1 MQEGDYYVVVLNTY
15 PQAARRILC
24 EGYHLKEMHYPQYV
38 WILPGWFEDS
48 WWKEEKDDHIQ
59 NFDQRTC
66 TLGELKAMLNNSIGI
81 MEAPSDYL
89 EQDEFNSV
97 SLFFSSVFKLFTQH
111 VMLTVFQCF

>member
-89 EQDEFNSV
+89 EQNEFNSV
-97 SLFFSSVFKLFTQH
+97 SLFSVQYLSYS
-111 VMLTVFQCF
+111 LSISC